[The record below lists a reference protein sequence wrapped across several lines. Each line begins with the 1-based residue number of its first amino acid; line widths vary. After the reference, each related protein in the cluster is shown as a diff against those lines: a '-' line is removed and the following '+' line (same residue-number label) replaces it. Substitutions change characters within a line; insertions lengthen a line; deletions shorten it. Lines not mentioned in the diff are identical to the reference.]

1 MLDTEKVDPKG
12 LPVQVA
18 TVRIYLHCARFLPR
32 AGGGP
37 EVQSVGGS
45 RSTKAITAK
54 AVGLQPEDSLMKLAG
69 GPLPPPAMLSA
80 SLQTPHRGDPPAGG
94 SFSADRIVHQD
105 VRPAG
110 SPKRLPRRVGKL
122 RAAPRTSAE
131 PPPRPFRPSRSEKRR
146 RVTKERKT

>member
-37 EVQSVGGS
+37 GVQSVGGS

-54 AVGLQPEDSLMKLAG
+54 VVGSAARG
-69 GPLPPPAMLSA
+69 LPHEAARGTSTASGYALGVPPDTA
-80 SLQTPHRGDPPAGG
+80 SR
-94 SFSADRIVHQD
+94 
-105 VRPAG
+105 
-110 SPKRLPRRVGKL
+110 
-122 RAAPRTSAE
+122 
-131 PPPRPFRPSRSEKRR
+131 
-146 RVTKERKT
+146 